1 MSSTTLVKKEQLPT
15 VNIAGALEQVVMY
28 GNLRDLPPKDRI
40 EYYKQICHSLGLN
53 PLTRPLEYVT
63 LNGKLQLYARKD
75 CCEQL
80 RKLHGVSIYK
90 IETREAEG
98 IFEALAYGRI
108 GERED
113 VEMGATSIKGL
124 AGDNLVNARLK
135 AITKA
140 KRRLT
145 LSICGLGFLD
155 ETEIETIPGAAI
167 EIQGSGAEAV
177 SEDAG
182 ASTVAVPRQGDAP
195 ALVSDEDRAIE
206 EEHMRLHARL
216 LEEIRTLRDLGIP
229 YNAIQGQLRL
239 VTGEEE
245 RKNLTDEQ
253 LEKAITS
260 FSEWSRELAQKI
272 RDNK

>member
-1 MSSTTLVKKEQLPT
+1 MSSTSIAKNQQLPT
-15 VNIAGALEQVVMY
+15 VDIAGALEQAVMY
-28 GNLRDLPPKDRI
+28 GNLRDMKPADRI
-40 EYYKQICHSLGLN
+40 EYYKNVCHSLGLN

-90 IETREAEG
+90 IETREADG

-108 GERED
+108 AERED
-113 VEMGATSIKGL
+113 VEMGAASIKGL
-124 AGDNLVNARLK
+124 AGDNLVNAKLK

-155 ETEIETIPGAAI
+155 ETEIESIPGAAV
-167 EIQGSGAEAV
+167 EIQGSVTEAV
-177 SEDAG
+177 AEDTG
-182 ASTVAVPRQGDAP
+182 ASADDVPRQGVDVP
-195 ALVSDEDRAIE
+195 VLSDEDRAIE

-216 LEEIRTLRDLGIP
+216 LEEIRTLRDLGIA
-229 YNAIQGQLRL
+229 YSAIQGQLKI

-245 RKNLTDEQ
+245 RKNLSDEQ
-253 LEKAITS
+253 IEKAIAS
-260 FSEWSRELAQKI
+260 FSEWSKDLAEKLKNRQ
-272 RDNK
+272 